1 MNKRTLFIILF
12 AAIFSQSTVFGQL
25 TQQLQKA
32 QDNNQAVFLVVTDDG
47 DAKFDKAMQMAG
59 EAQAKVGN
67 AQVLE
72 LNRSDASNSELVKQ
86 YGVNTAPVP
95 LFLVFAENGML
106 AGGQLYSQTS
116 SDKLAAA
123 IPSPKKQQVMETL
136 KKGKSAFLVV
146 SSASMEKKS
155 DIVNTCQQACI
166 EMEQNARIIQIDLDD
181 PKEKAFL
188 ASLKINTNISEPQTF
203 VINSKGQVTGKF
215 SGDVNADNLVATA
228 KRVVKTGG
236 CCPGGSSK
244 GCK

>member
-116 SDKLAAA
+116 SDILAAA
-123 IPSPKKQQVMETL
+123 IH
-136 KKGKSAFLVV
+136 
-146 SSASMEKKS
+146 
-155 DIVNTCQQACI
+155 
-166 EMEQNARIIQIDLDD
+166 
-181 PKEKAFL
+181 
-188 ASLKINTNISEPQTF
+188 
-203 VINSKGQVTGKF
+203 
-215 SGDVNADNLVATA
+215 
-228 KRVVKTGG
+228 
-236 CCPGGSSK
+236 
-244 GCK
+244 